1 MICTQ
6 DSKGRTVFMDSS
18 RAELKRHTVDF
29 KETCETYRIR
39 PRTVSADG
47 GAFLVYVMT
56 IYPPRRRYELRT
68 VDSEVVRLGLNEF
81 LQDNPEMA
89 PEVKA
94 LKVGQTYW
102 GGGGAAPEWSITR
115 IPDAK

>member
-1 MICTQ
+1 MICTT
-6 DSKGRTVFMDSS
+6 DSKGRTVFVGLD
-18 RAELKRHTVDF
+18 REELKRHTVDF
-29 KETCETYRIR
+29 KETLETYRIR

-56 IYPPRRRYELRT
+56 IYPPLRRYEMRT
-68 VDSEVVRLGLNEF
+68 VDGDVMEVGLNEF

-94 LKVGQTYW
+94 LKVGQTYM